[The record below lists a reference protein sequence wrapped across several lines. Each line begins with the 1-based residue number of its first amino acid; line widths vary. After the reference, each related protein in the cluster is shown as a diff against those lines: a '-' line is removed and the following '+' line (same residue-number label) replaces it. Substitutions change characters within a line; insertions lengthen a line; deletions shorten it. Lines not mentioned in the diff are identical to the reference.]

1 MVINWTKSA
10 IVDLK
15 NFNETT
21 KKIHP
26 IKYINELVQYTNNL
40 LDNPRL
46 GKVYS
51 YINENIIR
59 KLVFKDHI
67 IYYYISNDTEIFI
80 LAVIHHLEN
89 TKNRINYI
97 KAQFN

>member
-26 IKYINELVQYTNNL
+26 TKYINELVQYANNL